1 MLPILVSI
9 PIQSKYRAQVTDT
22 DTLTYKGSSRGE
34 HWVMTHEMNLMSHE
48 TCNYDYILMTTESL
62 GFLLSTRKHTFQFFM
77 FIKNLFLKRP
87 RMCCKQSTQKGSD
100 IF

>member
-22 DTLTYKGSSRGE
+22 DTLTYKGSSRGQ
-34 HWVMTHEMNLMSHE
+34 HWVMTHEMNHHQFL
-48 TCNYDYILMTTESL
+48 NYDYILMTTESL